1 MIRSGNLQWEFGPFR
16 LDGSQHLLFR
26 DGELVP
32 LSRKAVDI
40 LTVLIEAHGQLVE
53 KDSLMRRV
61 WPDSFVE
68 ESNLAVHISQLRK
81 VLGDENGTGRIETI
95 PRRGY
100 RFVGEVKPGPVEAKA
115 QAARPSEP
123 PPESSLVQQPLAAS
137 SPTRRQEPTRSRKW
151 AFMVAAV
158 AAMLVGA
165 AFIVLRIDERRR
177 SGPGASPVSAAT
189 VPLATDSIVLADIA
203 NNTGDP
209 VFNSTLRQAI
219 AIELEQSPYLR
230 LVPESRIQ
238 QTLRMMGKPADQP
251 LAGDTARDLCQ
262 RSGSEAILDGSI
274 AKLGSQYVIGVR
286 AVNCRT
292 GDHLADL
299 LTTAAGKE
307 QVLQALGD
315 ITGQLRAKLGE
326 SLATVQRF
334 DTPIE
339 EATTPSL
346 EALQAYS
353 IGRATMIQKGE
364 SSSCI
369 PYFQRAIR
377 LDPDF
382 AIAYAA
388 LGNAYNNL
396 GETGLAADNTRR
408 AYELRQRVSERE
420 RLYIEGHYYEFVTG
434 DLNKAAATYQ
444 TWAATY
450 PDDITPHTNL
460 AVIESDLG
468 QFGRS
473 LPEAQAALRLGPDDG
488 QNYANLVN
496 ERMSE
501 EHLDEAHAIINQ
513 ALAHNLESSDLHLYL
528 FDMAFLERNEAAISQ
543 QMNWA
548 AGEPGIEDL
557 FLDHYA
563 DLLAFYGQVGKA
575 REFTERATDAAR
587 RAGEKET
594 AAGYQIEAAQREAL
608 FGNVPEARRLAAAA
622 LAMAHDRDTKYGA
635 ALAFALAG
643 SVDQANTLTNQLDK
657 DFPEDTFVQYL
668 YLPAIRGAV
677 ALRQHDPARAIRL
690 LDPAIPYESGEAAG
704 FFPVYLRGLAYLA
717 TGDGLRAQTEFAK
730 VISGRCVV
738 LASPIGALAHLQL
751 AHAYE
756 LQGQRDQAKAA
767 YQDFLFTWKDADAGL
782 PILQTAKSESAK
794 L

>member
-1 MIRSGNLQWEFGPFR
+1 MNRPGNLQWEFGPFQ

-26 DGELVP
+26 QGELVP

-40 LTVLIEAHGQLVE
+40 LTVLIESHGQLVE

-81 VLGDENGTGRIETI
+81 ILGDETSPCRIETI

-100 RFVGEVKPGPVEAKA
+100 RFVGDVQFTPA
-115 QAARPSEP
+115 QAVNPTPAPPVPEARPEP
-123 PPESSLVQQPLAAS
+123 SPAQPAGVSSRPRATITA
-137 SPTRRQEPTRSRKW
+137 SRKW
-151 AFMVAAV
+151 AFIVASV
-158 AAMLVGA
+158 AAMLVGV
-165 AFIVLRIDERRR
+165 AFISLRIDEKRR
-177 SGPGASPVSAAT
+177 SGPGAAPVSAAAI
-189 VPLATDSIVLADIA
+189 PLATDGIVLADIA

-209 VFNSTLRQAI
+209 VFNTTLREAM

-230 LVPESRIQ
+230 LVPETRIQ
-238 QTLRMMGKPADQP
+238 QSLRLMGKTADEP
-251 LAGDTARDLCQ
+251 LTGETARELCQ
-262 RSGSEAILDGSI
+262 RNESEAYLEGWI
-274 AKLGSQYVIGVR
+274 AKLGAQYVLGVR
-286 AVNCRT
+286 AINCRT
-292 GDHLADL
+292 GDHIADL
-299 LTTAAGKE
+299 QTTAAGKE

-315 ITGQLRAKLGE
+315 ITGQLRARLGE

-364 SSSCI
+364 SASCI
-369 PYFQRAIR
+369 PFFQRAIR
-377 LDPDF
+377 VDPDF

-408 AYELRQRVSERE
+408 AYELRQKVSERE

-434 DLNKAAATYQ
+434 DLTKAAATYE

-450 PDDITPHTNL
+450 PDEVTPHTNL

-468 QFGRS
+468 QFSRS
-473 LPEAQAALRLGPDDG
+473 LPNAQAALRLGPDDG

-496 ERMSE
+496 ETLSE
-501 EHLDEAHAIINQ
+501 NHLAEAHAVLLQ
-513 ALAHNLESSDLHLYL
+513 AFAHHVESSDLHPYV
-528 FDMAFLERNEAAISQ
+528 FDIAFLEHDRSAIDHEMS
-543 QMNWA
+543 WA
-548 AGEPGIEDL
+548 AGEPGVEDL
-557 FLDHYA
+557 FLDRYA
-563 DLLAFYGQVGKA
+563 DVLAFNGQVGKA
-575 REFTERATDAAR
+575 RDFTRRATEAAR

-608 FGNVPEARRLAAAA
+608 YGNLAEARRLAAAA
-622 LAMAHDRDTKYGA
+622 LALAHDRDTKYGA
-635 ALAFALAG
+635 ALALALAG
-643 SVDQANTLTNQLDK
+643 SIDQANTLAEQLNK
-657 DFPEDTFVQYL
+657 DFPDDTFVQYL

-677 ALRQHDPARAIRL
+677 ALEQHDPARAVHV
-690 LDPAIPYESGEAAG
+690 LDAAMPYEAGEAAG
-704 FFPVYLRGLAYLA
+704 LFPAYLRGLAFLGS
-717 TGDGLRAQTEFAK
+717 GDGSHAQAEFEK
-730 VISGRCVV
+730 LITWRGIV
-738 LASPIGALAHLQL
+738 LSSPIGALAPLEVARAYRL
-751 AHAYE
+751 EDHAS
-756 LQGQRDQAKAA
+756 QAKAA
-767 YQDFLFTWKDADAGL
+767 YQDFLNSWKGADPAL
-782 PILQTAKSESAK
+782 PVFQAAKSESAK